1 MGRFK
6 YTKGQQQIN
15 NVLKYQDEQ
24 LKEILA
30 DTDKTVNQTEA
41 EIEVLEALLRK
52 RGIDPDTVK
61 NKTSLKTPS
70 SQVIVV
76 PSWEQLC
83 AEAEAAVGNNC
94 ELEDILTEA
103 ELQSNHDYLISLRK
117 EYNQIH
123 KLDKVD
129 ISIAALAG
137 IIAGAVDILLVG
149 IPQRGKAGLEGGTLS
164 NYIRSYFDKILP
176 PDEMEK
182 LANSKES
189 KVPFDA
195 QDNRNTTVN
204 VEGLSA
210 YYHRLLQLGHD
221 PLLGFI
227 VGVMDI
233 MTGKMTTIDKSG
245 KIASQTMENYA
256 DRVEPDIFKAFAKEL
271 THLKSD
277 VTTSMGLPAPLMSLF
292 DLLQFGSIGEEEQT
306 IAEIVQ
312 GMYYEGYDFIQ
323 FCASSIPVMLTEVI
337 VRLCY
342 AIKRIKEGHS
352 IKESI
357 PFSLN
362 REKHP
367 KLATMLFIAHSAA
380 TGINA
385 GKVYFTKNPVAI
397 NYPQWIAFAKY
408 SYGQLKWGLIN
419 KPKAREAYISRKLD
433 DEFNKAFEEINNS
446 FDDFSS
452 GKIVVFS

>member
-137 IIAGAVDILLVG
+137 IIAGAVDILVVG
-149 IPQRGKAGLEGGTLS
+149 ILQRGKAGLEGGTLS

-419 KPKAREAYISRKLD
+419 KPKAREAYINRKLD
-433 DEFNKAFEEINNS
+433 DEFNKTLEEINKS

-452 GKIVVFS
+452 KKLVVFS